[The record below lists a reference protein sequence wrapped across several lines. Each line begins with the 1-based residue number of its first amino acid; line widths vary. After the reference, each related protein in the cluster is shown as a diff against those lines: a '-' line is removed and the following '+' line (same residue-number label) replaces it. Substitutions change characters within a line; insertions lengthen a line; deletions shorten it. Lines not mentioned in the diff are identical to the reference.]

1 MPVERS
7 ETEVPKELLEQLEK
21 ARDMAAGDKEAP
33 KDTKVK
39 KGKLTQ
45 DEAERLRKKLESL

>member
-21 ARDMAAGDKEAP
+21 ARVMAAGDIVAP
-33 KDTKVK
+33 LDTKVK
-39 KGKLTQ
+39 KVKLRQ